1 MKILWVKPGKLL
13 PLDSGGKL
21 RTYSILRHLCVNH
34 DVTYLSYYGGARDQ
48 DYEQEIQRQLPGA
61 VTVHT
66 PLPQGKGRYLDY
78 VRHLPHPVPYSVT
91 KFTSSHV
98 QQLLEAWISQRL
110 FNVAVCDFLASAL
123 NFPRDFAIPIVLFQ
137 HNVES
142 LLWKRRAQYEMN
154 WLDRLISRL
163 EYAKMARFEPAQVR
177 RFHRVFAVSDQDRS
191 LMGGMVD
198 LTRVSVIPTGV
209 DLDVYQY
216 DRKSRHTAPLVVF
229 TGSMDWPP
237 NIDAVEYFCRD
248 VWPHVLKQ
256 APNARFRIVGRE
268 PHVRVRNLACKSV
281 EVTGTVSSIVDH
293 LHDAAVLVV
302 PLRMGGGTR
311 IKIYEGMAM
320 GKATVSTSLGAEGL
334 DVRHCH
340 DILLA
345 DEPLQFAKY
354 VTTLLCDHNM
364 RCKYEAAA
372 AATAAQYD
380 WSTITE
386 RFSEEL
392 RRTVGAFPTNAVSS
406 QIAADG
412 VLVKGVH
419 EDTCP

>member
-1 MKILWVKPGKLL
+1 
-13 PLDSGGKL
+13 
-21 RTYSILRHLCVNH
+21 
-34 DVTYLSYYGGARDQ
+34 
-48 DYEQEIQRQLPGA
+48 
-61 VTVHT
+61 
-66 PLPQGKGRYLDY
+66 
-78 VRHLPHPVPYSVT
+78 
-91 KFTSSHV
+91 
-98 QQLLEAWISQRL
+98 
-110 FNVAVCDFLASAL
+110 
-123 NFPRDFAIPIVLFQ
+123 
-137 HNVES
+137 
-142 LLWKRRAQYEMN
+142 
-154 WLDRLISRL
+154 
-163 EYAKMARFEPAQVR
+163 
-177 RFHRVFAVSDQDRS
+177 
-191 LMGGMVD
+191 
-198 LTRVSVIPTGV
+198 
-209 DLDVYQY
+209 
-216 DRKSRHTAPLVVF
+216 
-229 TGSMDWPP
+229 
-237 NIDAVEYFCRD
+237 
-248 VWPHVLKQ
+248 
-256 APNARFRIVGRE
+256 
-268 PHVRVRNLACKSV
+268 
-281 EVTGTVSSIVDH
+281 VDH

-354 VTTLLCDHNM
+354 VVTLLCDHNM